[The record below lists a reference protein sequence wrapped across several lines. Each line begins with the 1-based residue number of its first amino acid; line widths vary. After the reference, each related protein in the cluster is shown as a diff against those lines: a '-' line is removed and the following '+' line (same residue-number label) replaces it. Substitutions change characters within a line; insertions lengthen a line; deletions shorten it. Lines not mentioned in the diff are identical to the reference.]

1 MCIGK
6 KNSNPD
12 NLRKIDMMKISI
24 ASKVLAGMVLMILT
38 AIISAVLLTLT
49 FQNFQKNFAEISDRK
64 LPGLIGASQ
73 LVRETEQLIANAPD
87 IIIAQN
93 QYILNRLAQNIEDKI
108 RLREKLILSLKDAG
122 VSLKETDLLS
132 RQFDL
137 VFENLRMLIEISRRR
152 YETKYKSRQILLR
165 LYRIS
170 RDPPDITEQHRL
182 SDMWRG
188 FINQAVLDMIF
199 SEQINNDKDL
209 NIVRKDFDALLEKIR
224 SLHTSELGVAAESVQ
239 SEVIE
244 YGTEEHNIFNLTQH
258 QIDLQKKIEENLIEN
273 KFLSGELIKTA
284 NRIFSAIQTDIIEQN
299 RHFDKKIRQ
308 IYIMLISVSIFG
320 ILSAAVIY
328 FYIRKSVI
336 GRILKLEKCMRDHV
350 EGRPGPIPVS
360 GADEITDMANSVD
373 YFISEIQ
380 KREEKL
386 SYAKEAAEAAN
397 KAKSAFLANM
407 SHELRTPLNAIL
419 GYAQFLQKDLS
430 VTKHQKDRLQII
442 HKSGD
447 HLLSLINDILDLS
460 KIEAGR
466 IELSPIEFSMSD
478 FINDINLMFQM
489 RAEQKGIGFY
499 YEISPHLPEY
509 VRGDEVRIR
518 QILINLLG
526 NAVKFTEE
534 GSVTF
539 GADYR
544 DGRICFEVR
553 DTGTGISPDDS
564 EKIFDPFHQT
574 GSYLKKNEGTGLGLS
589 ISRKL
594 AELMCGKITVQ
605 STPGQGSVF
614 RAELDLPSVSSAENI
629 IQAKNSDV
637 ITGYQGVRRKIL
649 IVDDIDQN
657 RTLLSD
663 LLISL
668 GFEVAEADDGQTAV
682 KKAEEFQ
689 PDMILMDLFMP
700 GMDGFEAVKRIRES
714 GKCQVLS
721 VKEKDNLN
729 TFHITH
735 NTLTHQ
741 TVIIAVSAGAFE
753 EHILK
758 SREAGCDDFIP
769 KPVAMDQLW
778 AKIRTYLHLEWTYQK
793 TEASAE
799 AGLKPAIPIIAPS
812 SEDFESL
819 MNSAKMGDIKSI
831 QDIAHALLHK
841 DKQLA
846 PFAEEVIRLAK
857 EFQIGKIRAFL
868 KAVHPSPLPP
878 SPERRGGE

>member
-1 MCIGK
+1 MI
-6 KNSNPD
+6 
-12 NLRKIDMMKISI
+12 KISI
-24 ASKVLAGMVLMILT
+24 ASKVLAGMVLMMLT
-38 AIISAVLLTLT
+38 AIISAALLTLT
-49 FQNFQKNFAEISDRK
+49 FQDFQKSFAEISNRK

-93 QYILNRLAQNIEDKI
+93 QYILNRLAQDVEDKI
-108 RLREKLILSLKDAG
+108 RLREKLILPLIDAG
-122 VSLKETDLLS
+122 VSSKEAELLS

-170 RDPPDITEQHRL
+170 QNSVNIGLMAEQKQV
-182 SDMWRG
+182 SDKWRS
-188 FINQAVLDMIF
+188 FINQAVIDMIF
-199 SEQINNDKDL
+199 SEQINNDKSL
-209 NIVRKDFDALLEKIR
+209 NIVRKEFDALLEKIR
-224 SLHTSELGVAAESVQ
+224 SLHTPESGVAAESVQ

-244 YGTEEHNIFNLTQH
+244 YGTGEENIFNLAQY

-299 RHFDKKIRQ
+299 RHFDQKIRQ

-320 ILSAAVIY
+320 ILSVALIY

-350 EGRPGPIPVS
+350 EGRPGQIPVS

-386 SYAKEAAEAAN
+386 SQAKEAAEAAN
-397 KAKSAFLANM
+397 QAKSTFLANM

-419 GYAQFLQKDLS
+419 GYAQFLQKDPAA
-430 VTKHQKDRLQII
+430 TEHQQDRLKII
-442 HKSGD
+442 HTSGN

-466 IELSPIEFSMSD
+466 IELNSTEFPMPD
-478 FINDINLMFQM
+478 FLSNINAMFQI
-489 RAEQKGIGFY
+489 RSEQKGIGFR
-499 YEISPHLPEY
+499 YEASPDLPKY
-509 VRGDEVRIR
+509 VRGDEVRIG
-518 QILINLLG
+518 QILINILG
-526 NAVKFTEE
+526 NAVKFTDK

-539 GADYR
+539 GADYT

-553 DTGTGISPDDS
+553 DTGPGISPDES

-574 GSYLKKNEGTGLGLS
+574 GSSMKKSEGTGLGLS
-589 ISRKL
+589 ISRRL
-594 AELMCGKITVQ
+594 TELMGGKITVQ

-614 RAELDLPSVSSAENI
+614 RAEFELPSVIPTENI
-629 IQAKNSDV
+629 SDV
-637 ITGYQGVRRKIL
+637 RNSGFITGYKGARRKIL

-657 RTLLSD
+657 RLLLTDILFSM
-663 LLISL
+663 
-668 GFEVAEADDGQTAV
+668 GFEVAEAEDGQKAV
-682 KKAEEFQ
+682 EKAAEFQ
-689 PDMILMDLFMP
+689 PDLILMDLFMP
-700 GMDGFEAVKRIRES
+700 GTDGFAAAQQIRAVSPPIR
-714 GKCQVLS
+714 
-721 VKEKDNLN
+721 
-729 TFHITH
+729 
-735 NTLTHQ
+735 
-741 TVIIAVSAGAFE
+741 TVIIAVSAGAYE

-769 KPVAMDQLW
+769 KPVAINQLW
-778 AKIRTYLHLEWTYQK
+778 TKMRTYLGLEWIYQK
-793 TEASAE
+793 AAESVETEK
-799 AGLKPAIPIIAPS
+799 LIIPPCP
-812 SEDFESL
+812 EDLESL
-819 MNSAKMGDIKSI
+819 MNSAKMGDVQSI
-831 QDIAHALLHK
+831 RDKAEALKQK
-841 DKQLA
+841 DKQFA
-846 PFAEEVIRLAK
+846 PFAEELIQLAK
-857 EFQIGKIRAFL
+857 EFQMSKIRAFL
-868 KAVHPSPLPP
+868 KAMHPSPLPP